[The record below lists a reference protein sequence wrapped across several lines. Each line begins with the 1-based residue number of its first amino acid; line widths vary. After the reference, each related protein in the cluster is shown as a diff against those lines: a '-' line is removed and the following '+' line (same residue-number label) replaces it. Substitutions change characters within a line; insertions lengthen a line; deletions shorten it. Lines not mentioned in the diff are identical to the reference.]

1 MIFCMTHP
9 WTLFINQDFILY
21 FKLEK
26 EEEIGIFE
34 LPMFGKINFLAHLSQ
49 CGNDLIEK
57 VHIAE
62 LFKSKLMTRL

>member
-26 EEEIGIFE
+26 EEVFGIFE
-34 LPMFGKINFLAHLSQ
+34 LPMFGKINFLAHLSVW
-49 CGNDLIEK
+49 K
-57 VHIAE
+57 
-62 LFKSKLMTRL
+62 